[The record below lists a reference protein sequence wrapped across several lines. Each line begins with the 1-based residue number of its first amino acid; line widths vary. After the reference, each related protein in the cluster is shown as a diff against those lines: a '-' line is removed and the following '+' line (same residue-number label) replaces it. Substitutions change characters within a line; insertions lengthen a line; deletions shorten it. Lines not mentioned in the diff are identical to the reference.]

1 MTSDETTIA
10 YTLNHHIV
18 NITKILN
25 PTEIE
30 TMEHTLSEIRDRC
43 KDRQSIVKTRS
54 QMSGEK
60 TLLSFKSVTSDKT
73 LKTITSLKNNKGA
86 LRYTIPVKILKV
98 FIQSFLPYLARV
110 TNHSVATSSFPD
122 ELKLAEVM
130 STFKKDD
137 LLDKEKYRPISLSH
151 TSKIFQKMLL
161 NQINDSIE
169 LIFQTSS

>member
-30 TMEHTLSEIRDRC
+30 TMEHTLSEIRGRC

-54 QMSGEK
+54 QTSGEK
-60 TLLSFKSVTSDKT
+60 TLFSFKPVTSDKT
-73 LKTITSLKNNKGA
+73 LKTITSLKNNKGV
-86 LRYTIPVKILKV
+86 LLYTIPVKILKV
-98 FIQSFLPYLARV
+98 FIQSFLPYLARA
-110 TNHSVATSSFPD
+110 TNHSIATCSFPD

-137 LLDKEKYRPISLSH
+137 LLDKEKYRSINIS
-151 TSKIFQKMLL
+151 KNAFKP
-161 NQINDSIE
+161 NQ
-169 LIFQTSS
+169 